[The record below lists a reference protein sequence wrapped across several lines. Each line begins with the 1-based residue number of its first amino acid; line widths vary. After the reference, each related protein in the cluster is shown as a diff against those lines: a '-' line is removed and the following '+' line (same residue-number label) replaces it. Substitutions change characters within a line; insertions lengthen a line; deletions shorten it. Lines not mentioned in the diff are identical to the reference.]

1 VSNSF
6 VAAAV
11 QTRTGKSAAANL
23 AATSALIRE
32 AAAAGASYV
41 LTPEMTNILV
51 RSRDELQAAIAE
63 ERDDPSL
70 AAYRALAAEL
80 GIFLHLGSMAVKAA
94 DGRAANRALLIA
106 PDGAVVARYDKI
118 HLYDVDL
125 PNGDSF
131 RESASYRPGGEAV
144 AFDLPWL
151 RLGLTICYDLRF
163 PSLFH
168 ALAAAG
174 AGLLVVP
181 SAFTR
186 VTGEAHWHV
195 LLRARAIETGSYVIA
210 AAQGGR
216 HEDGRET
223 FGHSLIVDPWG
234 RILAEAGTEPGI
246 ILAEIDPAAVEDARR
261 RIPALAHAR
270 AFAGPATAR
279 ALNLKAVS

>member
-1 VSNSF
+1 MSGTF
-6 VAAAV
+6 VAAAI
-11 QTRTGKSAAANL
+11 QTRTGRSVSDNI

-32 AAAAGASYV
+32 AAAAGAAYV

-51 RSRDELQAAIAE
+51 RSRDELKASIAE
-63 ERDDPSL
+63 EKDDPSL

-80 GIFLHLGSMAVKAA
+80 GIFLHLGSIAVKAP

-125 PNGDSF
+125 PNGESF
-131 RESASYRPGGEAV
+131 RESATYCPGNEAV
-144 AFDLPWL
+144 IVDLPWL

-163 PSLFH
+163 PTLFH
-168 ALAAAG
+168 ALADKG
-174 AGLLVVP
+174 ASLLVVP

-186 VTGEAHWHV
+186 VTGEAHWHI
-195 LLRARAIETGSYVIA
+195 LLRARAIETGSFVIA

-261 RIPALAHAR
+261 RIPTLAHAR
-270 AFAGPATAR
+270 PFSGPA
-279 ALNLKAVS
+279 LPPQPMKAAS